1 MPQLSHQAK
10 WAKPVFEIYKQA
22 SINKDWTN
30 ILKEECDK
38 AGIDYFTSPYDF
50 EAVDLVDSYVDV
62 FKIGS
67 GDITWTEIIKH
78 IISKGKPVLFATG
91 ASEME
96 DVTRVMELILKNQA
110 KHVLMQCN
118 TNYTGA
124 ETNFDYINLNVL
136 KKYSELYPESILGL
150 SDHTPGHSTVLGSI
164 ALGANVIEKHFT
176 DDNNNIGPDHFF
188 AMNPKSWRE
197 MVDRSSELFR
207 SLGDGFKRVER
218 NELDSFKVQR
228 RSICASKE
236 IKKGTVLTKDHLV
249 ALRPY
254 KNKSFHPY
262 EAESLVG
269 MTLTKDI
276 LKSQIISKADVVKK

>member
-1 MPQLSHQAK
+1 
-10 WAKPVFEIYKQA
+10 
-22 SINKDWTN
+22 
-30 ILKEECDK
+30 
-38 AGIDYFTSPYDF
+38 
-50 EAVDLVDSYVDV
+50 
-62 FKIGS
+62 
-67 GDITWTEIIKH
+67 
-78 IISKGKPVLFATG
+78 
-91 ASEME
+91 
-96 DVTRVMELILKNQA
+96 
-110 KHVLMQCN
+110 
-118 TNYTGA
+118 
-124 ETNFDYINLNVL
+124 
-136 KKYSELYPESILGL
+136 LGL